1 MPGCEEV
8 ESGAFKGWLRWPA
21 VKESSF
27 HEAIGPFQ
35 WQRCSP
41 SAARCRVETGDRQS
55 NGSGALHG
63 GFISACI
70 DMALFAAA
78 EPVLTAPAVT
88 SHLSIDFL
96 GRGVP
101 GEPLDLEAE
110 VLSDRNRHLLVRVL
124 VRQGES
130 LVASAT
136 GSLLRTG

>member
-8 ESGAFKGWLRWPA
+8 EDGAFKGWLRWPA
-21 VKESSF
+21 AKEPSF
-27 HEAIGPFQ
+27 HDAIGSFQ
-35 WQRCSP
+35 WERCS
-41 SAARCRVETGDRQS
+41 SNSARCRVETGARQS

-78 EPVLTAPAVT
+78 EPVLAAPAVT

-110 VLSDRNRHLLVRVL
+110 LVSDRNRHLLIRVL
-124 VRQGES
+124 VRQGAS

-136 GSLLRTG
+136 GSLRRTG